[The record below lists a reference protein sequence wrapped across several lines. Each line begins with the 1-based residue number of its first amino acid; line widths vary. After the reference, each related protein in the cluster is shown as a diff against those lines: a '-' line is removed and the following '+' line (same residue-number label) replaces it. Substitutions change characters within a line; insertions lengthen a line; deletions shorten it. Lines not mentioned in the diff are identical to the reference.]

1 MKIRLVQTQPTPGK
15 DSYSQKWVLTSDQGN
30 ARLLTKTT
38 IGGHTIQ
45 GPNPTLYHQ
54 GNAITAHTVV
64 QIALHAPMDDGDE
77 IEITQERLE
86 QAIAKGII

>member
-1 MKIRLVQTQPTPGK
+1 MNIRLVQTQQTPGK
-15 DSYSQKWVLTSDQGN
+15 DGYSQKWVLTSEQGN

-45 GPNPTLYHQ
+45 GPNPTLNYQ
-54 GNAITAHTVV
+54 GNAITAHTIV

-77 IEITQERLE
+77 IEITQQRLE
-86 QAIAKGII
+86 EAIQQGII